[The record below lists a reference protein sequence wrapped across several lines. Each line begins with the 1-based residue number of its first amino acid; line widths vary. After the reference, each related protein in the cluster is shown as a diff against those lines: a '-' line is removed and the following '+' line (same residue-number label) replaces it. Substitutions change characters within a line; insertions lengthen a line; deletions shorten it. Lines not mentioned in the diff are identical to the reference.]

1 MRSMLCLALTDAAAE
16 DDADVLSRGGHFANG
31 RASEPG
37 ERIGPARASLRAHA
51 AGKRKIER
59 RQRASFADGRR
70 RAHLNDV
77 QVLQSLAGAKPVRKL
92 FPKCLRSRR
101 VWSTLCSAARS
112 RV

>member
-1 MRSMLCLALTDAAAE
+1 MLCAALTAAAAE
-16 DDADVLSRGGHFANG
+16 DDAGIIRGRFANI
-31 RASEPG
+31 RAIEPG
-37 ERIGPARASLRAHA
+37 RASLRAHA

-70 RAHLNDV
+70 RAHMNGV
-77 QVLQSLAGAKPVRKL
+77 QVLQNLAGAKPVRKL